1 MRRSFAVAA
10 VVAALLG
17 VMAGAGSAQVESPKV
32 TLAVGGQPLYIYL
45 PLTLAQQLG
54 YLKEAGVD
62 VEIVDVAGGA
72 KALEALLGGSAGVVC
87 GFIDHTISM
96 QAQGKSIKM
105 FVLYDRYPGLVLAVT
120 KAGQAKGIKK
130 IADLKGAKIGVT
142 APGSSTHFFAQYL
155 VAREGIPV
163 DAASYI
169 GIGTAATAV
178 AAAQRG
184 VVEALVNVDP
194 TITILTKNG
203 DAQIL
208 ADTRTTLGTLRV
220 FGGPY
225 PAGGLYTTPAFI
237 ERNPKTVQALATA
250 SVRAL
255 RWIKTHSAA
264 EIADKMPEQFFQAD
278 KALYVASLKENLEM
292 FSPDGRIPLTGLQTI
307 AKVLLSFDKTVIAN
321 SSRVN
326 PPAAFTNEFVDQAHK
341 TLKR

>member
-1 MRRSFAVAA
+1 VRRIFAFVAIIG
-10 VVAALLG
+10 ALLAAS
-17 VMAGAGSAQVESPKV
+17 AGNGSAQVESPRI
-32 TLAVGGQPLYIYL
+32 TLAVGGQALYIYL

-54 YLKEAGVD
+54 YFKEAGVD

-72 KALEALLGGSAGVVC
+72 KALEALLGGSASVVC

-120 KAGQAKGIKK
+120 KAGQAKNIKS
-130 IADLKGAKIGVT
+130 IADLKGAKIGIT

-155 VAREGIPV
+155 LTKNGVSV
-163 DAASYI
+163 DDASYV

-178 AAAQRG
+178 AAARRG

-194 TITILTKNG
+194 TITILTKSG
-203 DAQIL
+203 EAQIL

-225 PAGGLYTTPAFI
+225 PAGGLYAAPAFI

-255 RWIKTHSAA
+255 RWMKTHTTE
-264 EIADKMPEQFFQAD
+264 EIAEKMPAQFFQSE
-278 KALYVASLKENLEM
+278 KVLYVASLKENLEM
-292 FSPDGRIPLTGLQTI
+292 FSLDGRIPLAGLQTI
-307 AKVLLSFDKTVIAN
+307 TKVLSAFDKQVVAN
-321 SSRVN
+321 ASRVN
-326 PPAAFTNEFVDQAHK
+326 PAAAFTNEYVEQAHK
-341 TLKR
+341 TLKF

>member
-1 MRRSFAVAA
+1 MRRIFAAGAIVGALL
-10 VVAALLG
+10 AAL
-17 VMAGAGSAQVESPKV
+17 AGSGNAQVEAPKL

-54 YLKEAGVD
+54 YFKEAGVD

-72 KALEALLGGSAGVVC
+72 KALEALLGGSASVVC

-105 FVLYDRYPGLVLAVT
+105 FVLYDRYPGLVLGVT
-120 KAGQAKGIKK
+120 KAGQAKGMKS
-130 IADLKGAKIGVT
+130 IADLKGAKIGIT

-155 VAREGIPV
+155 LAKNGVPV
-163 DAASYI
+163 DDASYI

-178 AAAQRG
+178 AAVRRG
-184 VVEALVNVDP
+184 VVDALVNVDP

-237 ERNPKTVQALATA
+237 ERNPKTMQALATA
-250 SVRAL
+250 SVKAL
-255 RWIKTHSAA
+255 HWIKTHTAE
-264 EIADKMPEQFFQAD
+264 EIADKMPAEFFQAD

-292 FSPDGRIPLTGLQTI
+292 FSLDGRIPLTGLQTI
-307 AKVLLSFDKTVIAN
+307 AKVLSSFDKTVIAN

-326 PPAAFTNEFVDQAHK
+326 PSAAFTNEFVDQAHK
-341 TLKR
+341 TLKF